1 MTSKDI
7 SCGGE
12 HKGSKFA
19 HITKV
24 HPCYN
29 EKLHDKVGRV
39 HVPIAP
45 KCNIGCNFCI
55 RSINT
60 EEDRPGVAGSI
71 MDADAAVEH
80 VLNVTKDSAITVVG
94 VAGPGDSLANEATF
108 EFFEKIN
115 KAKPD
120 LIKCMSTN
128 GLLLPKYADK
138 IAELGEGKE
147 AAEILCKNQLEGI
160 KRITDL
166 GVVVKV
172 NIVLI
177 PGLNDEHIPEIA
189 KTVKECGADLVN
201 VLPLIP
207 LNKMADYPRPGCMEI
222 EKARSEVEEYL
233 PVFRACTQ
241 CRADAYGIPGKKHE
255 DHHIGNAPQSHF

>member
-1 MTSKDI
+1 M
-7 SCGGE
+7 
-12 HKGSKFA
+12 
-19 HITKV
+19 

-71 MDADAAVEH
+71 MDADVAVEH

-115 KAKPD
+115 EVKPD

-128 GLLLPKYADK
+128 GLLLPKYAER
-138 IAELGEGKE
+138 IAELGVNTVTVTVN
-147 AAEILCKNQLEGI
+147 AVILK
-160 KRITDL
+160 
-166 GVVVKV
+166 
-172 NIVLI
+172 
-177 PGLNDEHIPEIA
+177 
-189 KTVKECGADLVN
+189 
-201 VLPLIP
+201 
-207 LNKMADYPRPGCMEI
+207 
-222 EKARSEVEEYL
+222 S
-233 PVFRACTQ
+233 
-241 CRADAYGIPGKKHE
+241 
-255 DHHIGNAPQSHF
+255 